1 MTPQL
6 AVVRG
11 GNRFTKV
18 TEEFLLNQPDVLDA
32 SVWMSD
38 GRLMSHVTLSDSSAW
53 TERAL
58 RVACAREIGLEYTPS
73 EIVLMGARIRVA

>member
-1 MTPQL
+1 MAPHLT
-6 AVVRG
+6 VVRG
-11 GNRFTKV
+11 GNRHTKV

-38 GRLMSHVTLSDSSAW
+38 GQLKSHVTLAEGSGW
-53 TERAL
+53 TERTL
-58 RVACAREIGLEYTPS
+58 RVACAREIGLEFTPS

>member
-1 MTPQL
+1 
-6 AVVRG
+6 
-11 GNRFTKV
+11 V

-38 GRLMSHVTLSDSSAW
+38 GRLMSHVTLSDGSAW
-53 TERAL
+53 TERSL
-58 RVACAREIGLEYTPS
+58 RIACAREIGLEYTPS